1 MSKELVLEF
10 KNLVIGYDNELLLN
24 NASQKLY
31 LGEVVALIGR
41 NGCGKSTLLKTI
53 SGEMSP
59 LSGSVE
65 LFSKNITRISPK
77 ELARMVSI
85 VTTVHPDIIGMSV
98 EEVVALGRYPYL
110 NLLGTLTSTDV
121 EVINKALLLFGIDI
135 VRKKNY
141 NQLSDGQKQRVMI
154 ARAYV
159 QETPLII
166 LDEPTTYLDYIGRED
181 ILTILKQLT
190 NDGKRAIVFSSHDL
204 DLIQKNIETV
214 WAFTKKRGFVVE
226 APSDVLK
233 GEI

>member
-121 EVINKALLLFGIDI
+121 EVINKALLLLGIDI